1 VAAQVSEVCGD
12 GGSALAADAVAALR
26 GKRADAEDACRTAFH
41 RDALWPFATQ
51 SARLCLEAESTALY
65 ARLPLP
71 AEHLTRQLEAS
82 LAALLAQLHAAAAAA
97 GLPGDSGE
105 VRRATRASFRSMQ
118 DGNWYLRCLRL
129 EVCVCVFDV

>member
-51 SARLCLEAESTALY
+51 AARLCLEAESTALY
-65 ARLPLP
+65 AQLPLA
-71 AEHLTRQLEAS
+71 AEHLTNQLEAS

-105 VRRATRASFRSMQ
+105 VRRNT
-118 DGNWYLRCLRL
+118 GVVW
-129 EVCVCVFDV
+129 